1 MIYNVKKRKLRKEVL
16 PEKDTNKL
24 KTIEVKSS
32 QLSMINLDL
41 LEKLTRYEFNQE
53 EKSNEDNTY
62 L

>member
-1 MIYNVKKRKLRKEVL
+1 MIYNVKKRKLKKEVL
-16 PEKDTNKL
+16 LEKDINKL

-41 LEKLTRYEFNQE
+41 LEKLTQYEFNFE
-53 EKSNEDNTY
+53 EKDNEDNTC

>member
-1 MIYNVKKRKLRKEVL
+1 MIYNVKKRKLKKEIL
-16 PEKDTNKL
+16 PEKDINKL

-41 LEKLTRYEFNQE
+41 LEKLTQYEFNQE
-53 EKSNEDNTY
+53 EKNEDNTC